1 MKRLLWIGDAVVSTG
16 FARCTHKTLEAFR
29 DDWDIHVLG
38 LNYKGDPHPY
48 PYDIYPAHTGG
59 DAFGVRRTAV
69 LVSRLKPDVVII
81 QNDPWN
87 VPAYMKQTGN
97 APVIAS
103 MPVDGLNCRGA
114 ALNGLTHAI
123 FWTNFGAQE
132 ARRGGYAGTSGVVP
146 LGVDLNVYKPT
157 PRAEA
162 RERLGLPGSVR
173 DAFIVAN
180 VNRNQPRKRL
190 DLTIEYFWRW
200 VRSRGIDDAFLF
212 LHVAPTGEE
221 GCDVQQLMQFYGLA
235 NRLIICEP
243 DIGTGVSEEELAN
256 TYSCFDVQ
264 VSTSQGEGWGL
275 TTMEGMACGIPQI
288 VPEWAALGEWARG
301 AATLVHC
308 SATAVTPNGVNAI
321 GGIADRGEFLVK
333 LDELYSFESKR
344 GEATKAGLELVGR
357 PEYRWESVAEK
368 FRTEVE
374 TATGGFKLVD
384 FGSEPLTL
392 NRHSTVVK

>member
-1 MKRLLWIGDAVVSTG
+1 
-16 FARCTHKTLEAFR
+16 
-29 DDWDIHVLG
+29 
-38 LNYKGDPHPY
+38 
-48 PYDIYPAHTGG
+48 
-59 DAFGVRRTAV
+59 
-69 LVSRLKPDVVII
+69 
-81 QNDPWN
+81 
-87 VPAYMKQTGN
+87 
-97 APVIAS
+97 
-103 MPVDGLNCRGA
+103 
-114 ALNGLTHAI
+114 
-123 FWTNFGAQE
+123 
-132 ARRGGYAGTSGVVP
+132 
-146 LGVDLNVYKPT
+146 
-157 PRAEA
+157 
-162 RERLGLPGSVR
+162 
-173 DAFIVAN
+173 
-180 VNRNQPRKRL
+180 
-190 DLTIEYFWRW
+190 
-200 VRSRGIDDAFLF
+200 
-212 LHVAPTGEE
+212 
-221 GCDVQQLMQFYGLA
+221 
-235 NRLIICEP
+235 
-243 DIGTGVSEEELAN
+243 VSEEELAN

-301 AATLVHC
+301 AATMVHC